1 MWGTVPKDTAGCKP
15 ITGKE
20 IPDCYASGGRPR
32 EVGCPVP
39 AKMIIWI
46 GRPSQTY
53 FATKDDL
60 VSVLQQV
67 ATEFPDV
74 RLADSA
80 EMEDLIAKDLAYCA
94 CGWHRTDVFSGSTW
108 KTSQS
113 VANLPLA
120 ISYPSNPSTNAGCG
134 DGKRKL
140 MSCSTTGGFN
150 KGKGGLYITFYGTE
164 EFADQKLSGLGFT
177 SKIVESHQQMVEKPV
192 PEDCGVSNFS
202 AWSKCSKPCG
212 PGKHTRT
219 RYIETAQKWGGK
231 ACPVLSETQ
240 DCQIKPCPI
249 DCTVSDFT
257 DWSKCDK
264 ECGPGHE
271 IRTRTITRK
280 DKYGGK
286 VCPALSESRTCQDK
300 PCPIDCV
307 VSGYSDW
314 GSCSEDCGPGT
325 KTATRTVT
333 TAAQYGGKACPAL
346 SKSTSCEDKPCATD
360 CEVSGWSGWSG
371 CSTNCGPGTQT
382 STRTITTAPRNG
394 GRACPALSQS
404 QSCNNGDCTEVRVST
419 ASFGGG
425 APVTSDYACRNT
437 PRGNGTIYNTAQSTA
452 HGTSS
457 DCGARDQCMIEVTKE
472 CNIMSHM
479 QDRCKSARNWDD
491 WSDWAR
497 GIGATASNHGC
508 SSTIVSKESF
518 TNRDPK
524 NDYWY
529 KCSEGGSAAVY
540 NETTL
545 TAGQKAQA
553 SRSWPGKPSSYYA
566 CVQSCRG
573 TCEKA
578 GDGVMN
584 EWFKAG
590 MKEGFVGKEGYAP
603 LQGDFVTA
611 CQDSGTRGGKPVP
624 GVTPTGNFLVENRRK
639 ERDAATRL
647 KSMQQQIKNSINEMQ
662 SKNLEV
668 SSLYRTKNTNL
679 LKQLA
684 SYGMASHK
692 LLNMSTN
699 FDTLGAQE
707 ADSLLRKKSVDLS
720 YYLWLALAISTIGIA
735 ITKIK

>member
-1 MWGTVPKDTAGCKP
+1 
-15 ITGKE
+15 
-20 IPDCYASGGRPR
+20 
-32 EVGCPVP
+32 
-39 AKMIIWI
+39 MIIWI
-46 GRPSQTY
+46 GRPSQKY

-94 CGWHRTDVFSGSTW
+94 CGWHRTDVFNGTTW

-120 ISYPSNPSTNAGCG
+120 ISYPSNPSSGPDCG
-134 DGKRKL
+134 DGKRKM

-150 KGKGGLYITFYGTE
+150 KGKGGLYVTFYGTE

-177 SKIVESHQQMVEKPV
+177 SKIVESHQQIVEKPV

-219 RYIETAQKWGGK
+219 RYVETVQKWGGK

-249 DCTVSDFT
+249 DCTVSGFSG
-257 DWSKCDK
+257 WSKCDK

-286 VCPALSESRTCQDK
+286 ICPELSESRDCQIK
-300 PCPIDCV
+300 
-307 VSGYSDW
+307 
-314 GSCSEDCGPGT
+314 SC
-325 KTATRTVT
+325 AV
-333 TAAQYGGKACPAL
+333 
-346 SKSTSCEDKPCATD
+346 D
-360 CEVSGWSGWSG
+360 CEVSGWSSWSG
-371 CSTNCGPGTQT
+371 CSKTCGPGTQT
-382 STRTITTAPRNG
+382 STRTVTTAPQHG
-394 GRACPALSQS
+394 GQACPALSRS
-404 QSCNNGDCTEVRVST
+404 QSCNNGRCTSIRVRT
-419 ASFGGG
+419 DSFGGG
-425 APVTSDYACRNT
+425 ASVTSDYACKNM
-437 PRGNGTIYNTAQSTA
+437 PDGNGQIHYTA
-452 HGTSS
+452 HSRAYATDS
-457 DCGARDQCMIEVTKE
+457 DCGASDQCMLQVTDGCHVRTHKQ
-472 CNIMSHM
+472 N
-479 QDRCKSARNWDD
+479 RCKSARNWDD
-491 WSDWAR
+491 WSSWASFTPNSST
-497 GIGATASNHGC
+497 IGPTTSNHGC
-508 SSTIVSKESF
+508 TSTIISEGLGQTS
-518 TNRDPK
+518 RDPM
-524 NDYWY
+524 NNFQYL
-529 KCSEGGSAAVY
+529 CSTGGSAATY
-540 NETTL
+540 NASTL
-545 TAGQKAQA
+545 TSGQKAEA
-553 SRSWPGKPSSYYA
+553 ARAWPGKPPSYYA
-566 CVQSCRG
+566 CVQSCGG
-573 TCEKA
+573 TCDKN
-578 GDGVMN
+578 GKGVMA
-584 EWFKAG
+584 EHFTGG
-590 MKEGFVGKEGYAP
+590 MKEGFAGREGYAP

-624 GVTPTGNFLVENRRK
+624 GVKPTGNFLVENRRK
-639 ERDAATRL
+639 ERDEATRL

-720 YYLWLALAISTIGIA
+720 YYLWLTLAISILGIA